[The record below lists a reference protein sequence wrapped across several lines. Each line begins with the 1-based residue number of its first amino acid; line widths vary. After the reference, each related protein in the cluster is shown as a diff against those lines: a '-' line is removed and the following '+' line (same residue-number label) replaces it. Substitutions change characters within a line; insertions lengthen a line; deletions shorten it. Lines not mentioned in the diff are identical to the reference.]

1 MQKILL
7 VAYYPGPRKKQ
18 TTSCSVILLSVV
30 LSHNI
35 AIKLILT
42 RLRYI
47 SCLKKYLAIF
57 LIKSLHHDLF
67 SYDPDWNFTP
77 WSFSSS
83 IKSSKSVNARPLT
96 AMWCAIGFSMS
107 IGWLRLLSLSLF
119 FSQFSKT
126 WVYRWIL
133 WHFVST
139 IRNVLDYQR
148 RWHLNYFSP
157 LLLVFV
163 HI

>member
-47 SCLKKYLAIF
+47 SCLKKYLAIL

-67 SYDPDWNFTP
+67 SYDPDWNFTL

-96 AMWCAIGFSMS
+96 AMRCPISK
-107 IGWLRLLSLSLF
+107 GWLRLLSVSLF
-119 FSQFSKT
+119 FSHFSKT

-139 IRNVLDYQR
+139 VRNVLDYQR
-148 RWHLNYFSP
+148 TWLLNYFSP
-157 LLLVFV
+157 LLVVFV
-163 HI
+163 HL